1 MILSVLLGM
10 PEGPHD
16 SHRIGGEGVVG
27 VFISNN
33 YFICKDI
40 FFKDVCYVM
49 LCYVTLWYV
58 TLCHVMLSVK
68 VKVVV
73 YPSHL

>member
-1 MILSVLLGM
+1 MILSVLSGM

-16 SHRIGGEGVVG
+16 SYRIGGEGAVG

-40 FFKDVCYVM
+40 HFSNMYVM
-49 LCYVTLWYV
+49 LCYVMLRYGMLLYAM
-58 TLCHVMLSVK
+58 LCYL
-68 VKVVV
+68 
-73 YPSHL
+73 